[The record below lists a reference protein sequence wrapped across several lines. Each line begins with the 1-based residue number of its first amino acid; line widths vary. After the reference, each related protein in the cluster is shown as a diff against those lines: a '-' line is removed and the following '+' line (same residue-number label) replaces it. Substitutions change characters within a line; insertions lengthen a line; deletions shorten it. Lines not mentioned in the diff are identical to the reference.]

1 MRKEFSLTR
10 LALCALCVL
19 SFIGLGGCGQVGA
32 PSQQGVLGQP
42 QGQGNVH
49 PNGIAQDWSNQ
60 HVVYPRVGPMETLI
74 ALQHDPRAIQSWA
87 AAARAV
93 ARNNS
98 FRFSQHTHTSLRTD
112 WSISLGTAGMAP
124 DMFPAKFTFDSNGA
138 VTAAN
143 CTTDFIVFPVNVA
156 GSATQPNIV
165 GLENLYSG
173 TAGSIGICN
182 RVAVASDDGVSSTT
196 LWSYN
201 IHATGGTVATS
212 PALSLDGTKI
222 AFVESVAATS
232 AHFHVLAWA
241 NGDGKDAANRQNVLI
256 PKTINSFSAVAPAAG
271 SGTAT
276 DLALGSTGDTLSSPF
291 IDLTNDKAY
300 VGNDAGLLFRV
311 QNVFC
316 TAITGCTVGVTAA
329 PSLDPTWGIGG
340 VLTIGGTCTGVK
352 GKVTGPVVDSST
364 GNVFVG
370 CADGKLYGFTS
381 TGAAIPG
388 SRLTVGDNTVF
399 GGIVDPPMVDPVNK
413 FVYAESGSNGG
424 SAVLFQASTT
434 SFIAPAPVKATLG
447 AGAAINLHAP
457 AFNDNYFSNGT
468 PATWV
473 LYEGALNAGG
483 TANTLYGITFS
494 AGHAM
499 TAGTP
504 GNSDT
509 FGFGPVEFSPFTEF
523 LSAAAPA
530 EDRLFESAIS
540 AFPGNLASFN
550 IGDLVGHPPAGFP
563 AGLEHFATA
572 GSGTTGIVV
581 DNASAANQ
589 ADSIYFGVL
598 TLNTAVKLT
607 QSALQ

>member
-1 MRKEFSLTR
+1 
-10 LALCALCVL
+10 
-19 SFIGLGGCGQVGA
+19 VGA
-32 PSQQGVLGQP
+32 PSQQGALGQP
-42 QGQGNVH
+42 QGQGTVH
-49 PNGIAQDWSNQ
+49 PTGIAQDWSNQ
-60 HVVYPRVGPMETLI
+60 YVVYPRVGPMETLI

-98 FRFSQHTHTSLRTD
+98 FRFPQHTHTSLHTD

-124 DMFPAKFTFDSNGA
+124 TMFPAKFTFDSNGA

-173 TAGSIGICN
+173 TAGANGICN

-222 AFVESVAATS
+222 AFVESVAGSS

-241 NGDGKDAANRQNVLI
+241 NGDGKDPANRQNVLI
-256 PKTINSFSAVAPAAG
+256 PKTINSFSALAPAAG

-316 TAITGCTVGVTAA
+316 TAITGCTVGVSAA

-340 VLTIGGTCTGVK
+340 VLTVGGTCTGVL
-352 GKVTGPVVDSST
+352 GKLTGPVVDSST

-381 TGAAIPG
+381 TGTAITG
-388 SRLTVGDNTVF
+388 SPLAVGDATAK

-434 SFIAPAPVKATLG
+434 SFAAPVKATLG
-447 AGAAINLHAP
+447 GGAVINLHAP

-468 PATWV
+468 STTWL
-473 LYEGALNAGG
+473 LYAGGLNAGG
-483 TANTLYGITFS
+483 TANTLYGITFG

-540 AFPGNLASFN
+540 AFAGNLASFN

-563 AGLEHFATA
+563 AGLEHFATE
-572 GSGTTGIVV
+572 GSGTTGIVI
-581 DNASAANQ
+581 DNASASNQ

-598 TLNTAVKLT
+598 TSNTAVKLT